1 MENEKDLVFSS
12 EDTFDPDSVSIEGDG
27 FYISTGELASRLN
40 VSRDMVRNHIRD
52 FEDYFDVAYTKEG
65 KGGHIRFPSSQ
76 IELLEM
82 IIRLRKTKSVEEV
95 REILNDPEMPYLFN
109 NGERVEKQF
118 GLLLSENNKRMAAL
132 LEQAVSKAF
141 DDKISRLIESKET
154 MLDDK
159 QQVLDE
165 VMELNKKLVCQ
176 NQELQ
181 GTIESSAKHLKEM
194 QEENQQLKEK
204 MDMILEKLPDGQK
217 RGLFS
222 FFKK

>member
-95 REILNDPEMPYLFN
+95 REILDDPEMPYLFN

-141 DDKISRLIESKET
+141 DDKISRLIESKDN

-204 MDMILEKLPDGQK
+204 MDMILEKLPDSQK

>member
-1 MENEKDLVFSS
+1 MENEKYLVFSS

-95 REILNDPEMPYLFN
+95 REILDDPEMPYLFN

-141 DDKISRLIESKET
+141 DDKISRLIESKDN

-181 GTIESSAKHLKEM
+181 GTIESSAKRLKEM

-204 MDMILEKLPDGQK
+204 MDMILEKLPDSQK

>member
-1 MENEKDLVFSS
+1 MENEKELVFSS

-95 REILNDPEMPYLFN
+95 REILNDPEMPYLFS

-132 LEQAVSKAF
+132 LEQAVGKAF
-141 DDKISRLIESKET
+141 DDKISRLIESKDN

-159 QQVLDE
+159 QQVLDK
-165 VMELNKKLVCQ
+165 VMELNKKLVYQ
-176 NQELQ
+176 NQDLQ
-181 GTIESSAKHLKEM
+181 EAVESSAKHLKEM

-204 MDMILEKLPDGQK
+204 MDMILEKLPDNQK

>member
-12 EDTFDPDSVSIEGDG
+12 EDTFDPDSISIEGDG

-141 DDKISRLIESKET
+141 DDKISRLIESKDN